1 MKYRTLAHCTVSLFI
16 ALVLLVPQAM
26 ATSEDVSSDEAD
38 EILFAQAVELS
49 LQDQWTQAESIYRDL
64 LARRPQWPEPKNN
77 LAILLLQTSRLNE
90 AKEMLEQAVV
100 SSPSYRIAQNNRSQ
114 LYNYLATQAYEKALG
129 ENKVLDLPELDLIK
143 HIYLPVKVIEKTIEV
158 PVEIPLEVIVEKP
171 VPVVTEPQEQA
182 SSGENRR
189 AEVYNH
195 IQQQLLGWSRAWS
208 EGDYEHYIESYAD
221 DFVPDDERKSLMEW
235 KNIRKAKLTYAK
247 NVQVS
252 LGELRVFLE
261 DTADYALVEF
271 VQRYQSATYSDRVLK
286 QMYMKKTNNNWRILS
301 ERVIKT
307 F

>member
-1 MKYRTLAHCTVSLFI
+1 MKHRTLAHWTVF
-16 ALVLLVPQAM
+16 LLIQLILLAPQVM
-26 ATSEDVSSDEAD
+26 AESPEVSADDAD

-49 LQDQWTQAESIYRDL
+49 LQQQWVQAESIYRDL
-64 LARRPQWPEPKNN
+64 LTRRPQWPEPKNN

-100 SSPSYRIAQNNRSQ
+100 SSPSYRIAQHNRSQ

-129 ENKVLDLPELDLIK
+129 ENKSLNLPSLNLIK
-143 HIYLPVKVIEKTIEV
+143 HIYLPVKVVEKTVEV
-158 PVEIPLEVIVEKP
+158 PVEVPVKVIVEKP
-171 VPVVTEPQEQA
+171 VPVAAEATLQAQENEQL
-182 SSGENRR
+182 
-189 AEVYNH
+189 EVYNH

-208 EGDYEHYIESYAD
+208 QGDYEHYIESYAD
-221 DFVPDDERKSLMEW
+221 DFVPDDQRKSLTEW
-235 KNIRKAKLTYAK
+235 KNARKAKLTYAK
-247 NVQVS
+247 NISVS
-252 LGELRVFLE
+252 LDKLRVFIE

-286 QMYMKKTNNNWRILS
+286 QLYMKKTDNNWRILS

>member
-1 MKYRTLAHCTVSLFI
+1 MKHRTLAHWTVF
-16 ALVLLVPQAM
+16 LLIQLILLAPQVM
-26 ATSEDVSSDEAD
+26 AESPEVSADDAD

-49 LQDQWTQAESIYRDL
+49 LQQQWVQAESIYRDL
-64 LARRPQWPEPKNN
+64 LTRRPQWPEPKNN

-100 SSPSYRIAQNNRSQ
+100 SSPSYRIAQHNRSQ

-129 ENKVLDLPELDLIK
+129 ENKSLNLPSLNLIK
-143 HIYLPVKVIEKTIEV
+143 HIYLPVKVVEKTVEV
-158 PVEIPLEVIVEKP
+158 PVEVPVKVIVEKP
-171 VPVVTEPQEQA
+171 VPVAAEATLQAQENEQL
-182 SSGENRR
+182 
-189 AEVYNH
+189 EVYNH

-208 EGDYEHYIESYAD
+208 QGDYEHYIESYAD
-221 DFVPDDERKSLMEW
+221 DFVPDDQRKSLAEW
-235 KNIRKAKLTYAK
+235 KNARKAKLTYAK
-247 NVQVS
+247 NISVS
-252 LGELRVFLE
+252 LDKLRVFIE

-286 QMYMKKTNNNWRILS
+286 QLYMKKTDNNWRILS